1 MRTIAVRVPAPIEAP
16 APSGE
21 GDAAPSRRP
30 SGVLRNTAI
39 FSIATGLSRI
49 AGLAREIV
57 AAAYFGTTGVAS
69 AFTIAFQVPNLI
81 RALVADA
88 ALSSAFVPVF
98 TELLEQGKKR
108 EAYQLAASLFG
119 LILVALGAV
128 TLVFMVGAGVVMP
141 LFTSDKFSPA
151 DVDLTIGLSRV
162 LFPIIVLLGVNGLV
176 VGILSAYDHFAVPA
190 IAPLV
195 WNLIIIA
202 CLVALRGLFHGRDQ
216 IYAYA
221 IGVLLGTLVQL
232 LMVV

>member
-1 MRTIAVRVPAPIEAP
+1 MPRRPRTIGAAVPAETDAM
-16 APSGE
+16 AASGE
-21 GDAAPSRRP
+21 GRPEAPRGPSRI
-30 SGVLRNTAI
+30 LRNTAI
-39 FSIATGLSRI
+39 FSIATGLSRV

-69 AFTIAFQVPNLI
+69 AFTLAFQVPNLI

-98 TELLEQGKKR
+98 TDLLQQGRKK
-108 EAYQLAASLFG
+108 EAHQLAASLFG
-119 LILVALGAV
+119 LILVGLGAI
-128 TLVFMVGAGVVMP
+128 TLIFMLAAGVVMP
-141 LFTSDKFSPA
+141 LFTSDKFSQA
-151 DVDLTIGLSRV
+151 DIDLTVGLSQV

-195 WNLIIIA
+195 WNLVIIA
-202 CLVALRGLFHGRDQ
+202 GLVTLRGLFDGRDK

-221 IGVLLGTLVQL
+221 IGVL
-232 LMVV
+232 